1 MQCLVSIIV
10 PVYKSGDTIEKCIL
24 SIINQTYS
32 NIEVLL
38 VLDGEFDKSGS
49 ICRQYE
55 SKDKRIHVFTQGN
68 QGVSVA
74 RNLGIKYAKG
84 EWICFVDSDD
94 YLRTDFVQE
103 MVDVVNIYDYDILI
117 CDYYVVDGENI
128 RKESFF
134 ENREILIGKEN
145 KRDIIKSCLIPIGN
159 CNKSG
164 VTNIG
169 VPWAKFYKQSFLKDK
184 ELCFVPGLNR
194 MQDTIFNLY
203 SFSECSSIGI
213 LSKSLY
219 YYYRNAYSSTIGY
232 REDFD
237 KTAEMI
243 ISEIVLF
250 NKKYKIFSEQE
261 INTKKFLL
269 FLEIIDLQ
277 YLHPKCSL
285 SFWGKMQKIK
295 TIYELQYYKKAIS
308 DVDISLL
315 NTKQRMQLLFLR
327 FNCIEMVYL
336 LKKVN
341 YISKKHFKE

>member
-145 KRDIIKSCLIPIGN
+145 KKS
-159 CNKSG
+159 K
-164 VTNIG
+164 
-169 VPWAKFYKQSFLKDK
+169 
-184 ELCFVPGLNR
+184 
-194 MQDTIFNLY
+194 
-203 SFSECSSIGI
+203 
-213 LSKSLY
+213 
-219 YYYRNAYSSTIGY
+219 
-232 REDFD
+232 
-237 KTAEMI
+237 
-243 ISEIVLF
+243 
-250 NKKYKIFSEQE
+250 
-261 INTKKFLL
+261 
-269 FLEIIDLQ
+269 
-277 YLHPKCSL
+277 
-285 SFWGKMQKIK
+285 
-295 TIYELQYYKKAIS
+295 
-308 DVDISLL
+308 
-315 NTKQRMQLLFLR
+315 
-327 FNCIEMVYL
+327 
-336 LKKVN
+336 
-341 YISKKHFKE
+341 